1 MMCSVSIGNVAR
13 SAIAVIARALNRGLY
28 GSSSSETDGVLVPMK
43 VPTPPQGLAGA
54 AAEDGLPKETLLQ
67 LLERLSLNDMNRLLF
82 RSSLEEREDPH
93 NGGAYAIP
101 NFGELAYCGLQ
112 GVLASSTYLI
122 LGLVLYYRYSTTCSI
137 IIFHVSLYCTLRY
150 SM

>member
-1 MMCSVSIGNVAR
+1 MCSVSIGNVAL
-13 SAIAVIARALNRGLY
+13 SAISVTARALNRGLY

-54 AAEDGLPKETLLQ
+54 AAAAEDGLPKETLLQ

-82 RSSLEEREDPH
+82 RSGLEEREDPH
-93 NGGAYAIP
+93 NGGAYTVP

-112 GVLASSTYLI
+112 GVFASSTNLI
-122 LGLVLYYRYSTTCSI
+122 LRLVQ
-137 IIFHVSLYCTLRY
+137 
-150 SM
+150 